1 MMSRSNYRTTE
12 ATAKRGGG
20 DWCVFVR
27 GEHQAIINPPSEAL
41 V

>member
-1 MMSRSNYRTTE
+1 MTFSGTHMTTE
-12 ATAKRGGG
+12 STAKRGG

-27 GEHQAIINPPSEAL
+27 GEYQAAINPPSEAL